1 MYTYTMCARCPSK
14 LEEDV
19 KPSRTGVPDSCEQ
32 PTWLL
37 EPEPRSSAKAAWMLL
52 TTEPPVHDSSFIFK
66 SWDHAAPASQVE
78 KLHVSEESLSPTK
91 LRREKQILMAL
102 VCTPGKKSW
111 WPAVKEGPCTCLG
124 ESLTGKRQA
133 GLRDGG
139 WARTGAGH
147 RALSVLRSLGDICF

>member
-1 MYTYTMCARCPSK
+1 MQDALQP
-14 LEEDV
+14 L
-19 KPSRTGVPDSCEQ
+19 VPPGLGYSTVLYRHQEYS
-32 PTWLL
+32 TH
-37 EPEPRSSAKAAWMLL
+37 MHNT